1 MPPLSLTLACH
12 DYDRTRALKD
22 GAVKPGGIEINYLSL
37 PVEETFWR
45 MCQFQEFD
53 ASEMSLSAY
62 LIYRSRPNPPFI
74 AIPVFPARQF
84 RHSSVFVNTGAGIER
99 PEDIAGRRVGIPEYA
114 MTAIVWMKGIWQ
126 EDYGVRPE
134 DVEWVVG
141 GLEDP
146 GRKERV
152 DISLPPGIRMEE
164 APEGST
170 LSECLEEGSIDALF
184 SSRIPLCFQ
193 RGSPRVK
200 RIFADARAVEE
211 DYFRRTGIFPMMHT
225 LVVKESI
232 HREHPWVAEELYK
245 AFCRAKSISDEAL
258 YDSSALRYSL
268 PWLLTEVE
276 EQRRV
281 MGQDLWPYG
290 LEANRTALE
299 KLIQYSSEQGLI
311 PKPLK
316 VEELFAPSTLSE
328 FKV

>member
-1 MPPLSLTLACH
+1 MSPLPITLACH

-22 GAVKPGGIEINYLSL
+22 GTVKPNGIELNYLSL

-62 LIYRSRPNPPFI
+62 LILRSRPDPPFI

-84 RHSSVFVNTGAGIER
+84 RHSSVFVNTTAGIDQ
-99 PEDIAGRRVGIPEYA
+99 PEDIAGKRVGIPEYA

-126 EDYGVRPE
+126 EDYGVNPNT
-134 DVEWVVG
+134 VNWVVG

-152 DISLPPGIRMEE
+152 DISLPEGLSLEE
-164 APEGST
+164 APEGKT

-193 RGSPRVK
+193 NGSPQVK
-200 RIFADARAVEE
+200 RIFKDVRAVEE
-211 DYFRRTGIFPMMHT
+211 EYFHRTGIFPMMHT
-225 LVVKESI
+225 LVMKESTY
-232 HREHPWVAEELYK
+232 RDHPWAAQELFK
-245 AFCRAKSISDEAL
+245 AFCKAKEIAAEIL
-258 YDSSALRYSL
+258 YDTSALRYSI
-268 PWLLTEVE
+268 PWLLTEIE

-281 MGQDLWPYG
+281 IGQDLWPYG
-290 LEANRTALE
+290 LEENRVALE
-299 KLIQYSSEQGLI
+299 KLIQYSAEQELI
-311 PKPLK
+311 PNLLK
-316 VEELFAPSTLSE
+316 VETLFAQATLNE